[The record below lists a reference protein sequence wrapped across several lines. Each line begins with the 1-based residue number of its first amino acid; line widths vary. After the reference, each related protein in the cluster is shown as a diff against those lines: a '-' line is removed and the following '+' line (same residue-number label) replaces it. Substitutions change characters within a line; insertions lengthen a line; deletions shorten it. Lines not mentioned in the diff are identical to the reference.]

1 MRSWNT
7 THLIG
12 KLVDCISKSGTSG
25 ISQMLLTRVMGAW
38 SILPN
43 EQPNCSI
50 QYN

>member
-25 ISQMLLTRVMGAW
+25 ISNALDKSYGRLEYIA
-38 SILPN
+38 
-43 EQPNCSI
+43 
-50 QYN
+50 